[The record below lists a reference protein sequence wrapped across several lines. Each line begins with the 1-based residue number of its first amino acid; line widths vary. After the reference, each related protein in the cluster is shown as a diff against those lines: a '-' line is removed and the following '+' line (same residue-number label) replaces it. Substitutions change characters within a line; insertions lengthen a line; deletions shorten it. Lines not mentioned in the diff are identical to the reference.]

1 MAIRAEQWSSAQPA
15 RWRKW
20 WAVLNLHLQDSF
32 AYRAQG
38 IVWILTDTVPTITLP
53 LMWLAAFGTRQVMNG
68 FTKTELVA
76 YYLCMS
82 VCANLAQAHPWEI
95 GHDIKEGRL
104 SIYLT
109 RPFSYYWFIFASNL
123 SWRLVRTMMFIPFF
137 GVTLLVLRQ
146 YLSWEDFH
154 IGWTFWL
161 SLALAHVLSFQISWC
176 LGQAAFFLV
185 EVGGLFEFY
194 YMIGGFLAGQ
204 MAPLQLLPEGV
215 RNLARVMPF
224 SYVLW
229 FPVNIFLGR
238 VPSAEVGAGLLYQV
252 IWIVV
257 MSLLGRVLWNAGL
270 KRYTA
275 VGI

>member
-1 MAIRAEQWSSAQPA
+1 MVTQTVALAPA
-15 RWRKW
+15 RPPRWRKW
-20 WAVLNLHLQDSF
+20 WAVFNLHLQDSF

-53 LMWLAAFGTRQVMNG
+53 LMWLAAFGNRQVLNG
-68 FTKTELVA
+68 FTRTELVA

-95 GHDIKEGRL
+95 AHDIKDGKL

-109 RPFSYYWFIFASNL
+109 RPFSYYWFNFASNV
-123 SWRLVRTMMFIPFF
+123 SWRLVRSLMFVPFF
-137 GVTLLVLRQ
+137 GLALLVLRSH
-146 YLSWEDFH
+146 LAWEDFH
-154 IGWTFWL
+154 IGWTFWV
-161 SLALAHVLSFQISWC
+161 SLALAHVLSYQISWC
-176 LGQAAFFLV
+176 LGQSAFFLV

-204 MAPLQLLPEGV
+204 MAPLQMLPKV
-215 RNLARVMPF
+215 ISQIAHMLPF

-238 VPSAEVGAGLLYQV
+238 VPQASVAVGLAYQLC
-252 IWIVV
+252 WIAVTA
-257 MSLLGRVLWNAGL
+257 MLGQILWRVGL

-275 VGI
+275 VGL

>member
-1 MAIRAEQWSSAQPA
+1 MDTVVQARPA
-15 RWRKW
+15 KWLKW
-20 WAVLNLHLQDSF
+20 WAVFNLHLQDSF

-53 LMWLAAFGTRQVMNG
+53 LMWLAAFGSRQMING
-68 FTKTELVA
+68 FTRQELVA

-82 VCANLAQAHPWEI
+82 VCSNIAVAHPWEI
-95 GHDIKEGRL
+95 AKDIKDGRL

-123 SWRLVRTMMFIPFF
+123 SWRLVRSVLFVPFF
-137 GVTLLVLRQ
+137 FLTLAVLRP
-146 YLSWEDFH
+146 YLSWGNFH
-154 IGWTFWL
+154 LGIEFWL
-161 SLALAHVLSFQISWC
+161 SLILAHILSYQLSWC

-185 EVGGLFEFY
+185 EISGIYEFY
-194 YMIGGFLAGQ
+194 YMIGAFLAGQ
-204 MAPLQLLPEGV
+204 MAPLQMLPEGIRAV
-215 RNLARVMPF
+215 AHFLPF

-229 FPVNIFLGR
+229 FPVQIFLGR
-238 VPSAEVGAGLLYQV
+238 IDSAQAYQGMAYQLV
-252 IWIVV
+252 WIVV
-257 MSLLGRVLWNAGL
+257 LAILGKWLWNSGL